1 MAVFTYSGRGTGG
14 TMTGEIEAPD
24 RTSAVGELRKRAILV
39 TKIQERAG
47 SKSPSKAGGKVK
59 DKEMAIFTRQFS
71 TMIDAGLPL
80 VQCLNILAEQSESK
94 NLRDVTG
101 RVARSVEQ
109 GSTLA
114 DSLRRHPRAFD
125 DLFTN
130 MVEVGESGGILD
142 VVFQRLAAY
151 IEKAAALKRKV
162 KGAMI
167 YPASIISVAFLV
179 VIFMLTF
186 VIPTFTKMFKDL
198 GADLPLPTQVVVWF
212 SDFVRSYILFIFAG
226 VIGCFSALR
235 AYYRTERGR
244 STIDA
249 LMLKLPVIGTLIR
262 KVAVARFTRTLGT
275 LVSSGV
281 PILEGLR
288 ITART
293 AGNRVVE
300 KAVMQCRAAVTA
312 GKTLAEPLK
321 ASGVFPPMV
330 IQMISVGEQTGALDA
345 MLSKIAD
352 FYDDEV
358 DTAVSSMTAL
368 LEPIMIVVLGVL
380 IGGLV
385 VAMYLPIFKLVTLVK
400 RSEERRV
407 GKECRS

>member
-1 MAVFTYSGRGTGG
+1 MAVFTYQGRGAGG
-14 TMTGEIEAPD
+14 TTTGEIEAQD
-24 RTSAVGELRKRAILV
+24 RMSAVGELRRRAILV
-39 TKIQERAG
+39 TKINE
-47 SKSPSKAGGKVK
+47 KSGGKTASKAGGKVK

-80 VQCLNILAEQSESK
+80 VQCLNILSEQSESK

-114 DSLRRHPRAFD
+114 EALRRNPRTFD
-125 DLFTN
+125 DLFVN
-130 MVEVGESGGILD
+130 LVEVGETGGILD
-142 VVFQRLAAY
+142 TVFQRLAAY

-162 KGAMI
+162 KSAMI
-167 YPASIISVAFLV
+167 YPASIMGVAGMV
-179 VIFMLTF
+179 VVFMLTF

-198 GADLPLPTQVVVWF
+198 GAELPLPTQIVVWL
-212 SDFVRSYILFIFAG
+212 SDFMRTYILLLIAG
-226 VIGCFSALR
+226 AVGAFFALR
-235 AYYRTERGR
+235 AYYRSEKGR
-244 STIDA
+244 SLIDA
-249 LMLKLPVIGTLIR
+249 LLLKLPVIGTLIR
-262 KVAVARFTRTLGT
+262 KIAVARFTRTLGT

-293 AGNRVVE
+293 AGNKVVE

-358 DTAVSSMTAL
+358 DTAVGALTAL
-368 LEPIMIVVLGVL
+368 LEPVMIVVLGVV

-400 RSEERRV
+400 
-407 GKECRS
+407 

>member
-39 TKIQERAG
+39 TKIQERSG
-47 SKSPSKAGGKVK
+47 GKSPSKAGGKVK

-114 DSLRRHPRAFD
+114 DSLRRHPRTFD

-167 YPASIISVAFLV
+167 YPASIMGVAALV

-198 GADLPLPTQVVVWF
+198 GADLPLPTQVVVWL
-212 SDFVRSYILFIFAG
+212 SEFVRTYILLIIAAVF
-226 VIGCFSALR
+226 GCVFALR
-235 AYYRTERGR
+235 AYYRTEKGQA
-244 STIDA
+244 TIDA
-249 LMLKLPVIGTLIR
+249 LLLKVPVMGTLIR

-293 AGNRVVE
+293 AGNKVVE
-300 KAVMQCRAAVTA
+300 KAVLQCRAAVTA

-358 DTAVSSMTAL
+358 DTAVSAMTAL
-368 LEPIMIVVLGVL
+368 LEPIMIVV
-380 IGGLV
+380 
-385 VAMYLPIFKLVTLVK
+385 
-400 RSEERRV
+400 
-407 GKECRS
+407 

>member
-39 TKIQERAG
+39 TKIQERSG
-47 SKSPSKAGGKVK
+47 GKSPSKAGGKVK

-114 DSLRRHPRAFD
+114 DSLRRHPRTFD

-167 YPASIISVAFLV
+167 YPASIMGVAALV

-198 GADLPLPTQVVVWF
+198 GADLPLPTQVVVWL
-212 SDFVRSYILFIFAG
+212 SEFVRTYILLILAAVF
-226 VIGCFSALR
+226 GCVFALR
-235 AYYRTERGR
+235 AYYRTEKGQA
-244 STIDA
+244 TIDA
-249 LMLKLPVIGTLIR
+249 LLLKVPVMGTLIR

-293 AGNRVVE
+293 AGNKVVE
-300 KAVMQCRAAVTA
+300 KAVLQCRAAVTA

-358 DTAVSSMTAL
+358 DVAVSSMTAL

-400 RSEERRV
+400 
-407 GKECRS
+407 

>member
-14 TMTGEIEAPD
+14 IMTGEIEAPD

-39 TKIQERAG
+39 TKIQERSG
-47 SKSPSKAGGKVK
+47 GKSPSKAGGKVK

-198 GADLPLPTQVVVWF
+198 GADLPLPTQVVVWL
-212 SDFVRSYILFIFAG
+212 SEFVRTYILLIIAAVF
-226 VIGCFSALR
+226 GCVFALR
-235 AYYRTERGR
+235 AYYRTEKGQA
-244 STIDA
+244 TIDA
-249 LMLKLPVIGTLIR
+249 LLLKVPVMGTLIR

-293 AGNRVVE
+293 AGNKVVE
-300 KAVMQCRAAVTA
+300 KAVLQCRAAVTA

-358 DTAVSSMTAL
+358 DTAVTSMTAL

-400 RSEERRV
+400 
-407 GKECRS
+407 

>member
-1 MAVFTYSGRGTGG
+1 MPVFSFTGRGARGVIN
-14 TMTGEIEAPD
+14 GEIEAAD
-24 RTSAVGELRKRAILV
+24 RTAAVGELRNRQILV
-39 TKIQERAG
+39 TRINEKAG
-47 SKSPSKAGGKVK
+47 GRTAVKLGGKVK
-59 DKEMAIFTRQFS
+59 DKELAIFTRQFS

-94 NLRDVTG
+94 GLRATTAN
-101 RVARSVEQ
+101 VARQVEA

-114 DSLRRHPRAFD
+114 DALRRHPRTFD

-130 MVEVGESGGILD
+130 LVAVGETGGILD
-142 VVFQRLAAY
+142 VVLRRLSVY

-162 KGAMI
+162 KAAMI
-167 YPASIISVAFLV
+167 YPATIISVAFLV

-186 VIPTFTKMFKDL
+186 VIPTFAQMFKNL
-198 GADLPLPTQVVVWF
+198 GADLPLPTTIVLWL
-212 SDFVRSYILFIFAG
+212 SDFVRSYILLIIAAVAG
-226 VIGCFSALR
+226 GVYGLR
-235 AYYRTERGR
+235 KYYQTETGR

-249 LMLKLPVIGTLIR
+249 LLLKVPVFGTLIR

-288 ITART
+288 ITAKT

-300 KAVMQCRAAVTA
+300 RAVMQCRTAVTA

-321 ASGVFPPMV
+321 GSGVFPPMV

-345 MLSKIAD
+345 MLGKIAD

-358 DTAVSSMTAL
+358 DTAVSALTAL
-368 LEPIMIVVLGVL
+368 LEPLMIVILGVI

-385 VAMYLPIFKLVTLVK
+385 VAMYLPIFRLVTLIK
-400 RSEERRV
+400 
-407 GKECRS
+407 

>member
-39 TKIQERAG
+39 TKIQERSG
-47 SKSPSKAGGKVK
+47 GKSPSKAGGKVK

-198 GADLPLPTQVVVWF
+198 EADLPLPTQVVVWL
-212 SDFVRSYILFIFAG
+212 SEFVRTYILLIIAAVF
-226 VIGCFSALR
+226 GCVFALR
-235 AYYRTERGR
+235 AYYRTEKGQA
-244 STIDA
+244 TIDA
-249 LMLKLPVIGTLIR
+249 LLLKVPVMGTLIR

-293 AGNRVVE
+293 AGNKVVE
-300 KAVMQCRAAVTA
+300 KAVLQCRAAVTA

-358 DTAVSSMTAL
+358 DVAVSSMTAL

-400 RSEERRV
+400 
-407 GKECRS
+407 